1 MNKNLLTFKL
11 NDHAKIIIQ
20 LHHQNDVI
28 DAGYEARL
36 YFIHYNHR
44 LLLSYSFVRT
54 DIGELRKLLNKA
66 LNDELQ
72 ADEIFTQ
79 DIGYSWNHTLNQK
92 DISNGIFGEN
102 FDILNYYKPWSA
114 GRCTWIYNNEQ
125 GNIVFEI
132 TPLYPH
138 TYTYKKR
145 KRSYN
150 YFLKWM
156 QFYKPIYK
164 QIISREIAQQW
175 IDQANQI
182 IAEIDKNTA
191 ELYAQGKF

>member
-1 MNKNLLTFKL
+1 MNRELLTFKL
-11 NDHAKIIIQ
+11 NDHVNIIIR
-20 LHHQNDVI
+20 LNHPDDMIN
-28 DAGYEARL
+28 AGYEARF
-36 YFIHYNHR
+36 YFMYYNHR
-44 LLLSYSFVRT
+44 LLLSYFFLQSN
-54 DIGELRKLLNKA
+54 IWELKELLNNA
-66 LNDELQ
+66 LNKKLFLDKY
-72 ADEIFTQ
+72 FTQ
-79 DIGYSWNHTLNQK
+79 DIGYYWNHALNQNDTYK
-92 DISNGIFGEN
+92 RLGDDYS
-102 FDILNYYKPWSA
+102 ILKNYKFW
-114 GRCTWIYNNEQ
+114 GTNRCTWIYNDEQ
-125 GNIVFEI
+125 GNIIFEI

-156 QFYKPIYK
+156 QSYKPIYK

-175 IDQANQI
+175 IDQADQI